1 MDARYAMRKAQ
12 LLEECQVAPKIFQE
26 VMPRLQLFMA
36 PFVDVFKGQ
45 APKTHALTYV
55 QGLLSDVERKNI
67 ALLVDSGVVEFEH
80 RVY

>member
-12 LLEECQVAPKIFQE
+12 LLEECQVAPEIFQE

-36 PFVDVFKGQ
+36 PFVDVFKGP